1 MAGTDVARYA
11 CDYCRQKKFRCT
23 REFPKCGACK
33 PWPGPC
39 NYSRDIPNTGTSS
52 TTTAALASG
61 QKPDD
66 IQFRLQNLETAIQ
79 GLTDIVNKA
88 VVAINE
94 ISSISM
100 KDNNAIIPTTSA
112 DNDDQSSRLSVGKQN
127 SFAVLDDATNSVH
140 RVTRSLHP
148 SLQQSAATELQ
159 FLSTSL
165 TTAVDDNR
173 LRRDSFYVPPRP
185 QGYQLIGKFLESVCL
200 GDAFFV
206 APSEEQVIQVI
217 FDPER
222 VLRKAWI
229 VYIDYMIL
237 AMLSEDQSTEAK
249 GFRNNV
255 KLALNDSKIF
265 LEPHLVHLQALIL
278 LAIHGEDYASPSL
291 SWMLV
296 GHACRQA
303 EALGLH
309 LSNNLDFETYQRRL
323 SLFWMLFAVEKSC
336 SLAFGRPS
344 LLPSNAFPKVELP
357 QLGHLTRFQP
367 RSESTDGQGLSSVFG
382 AHMFLARMKL
392 ARLTGDVL
400 DLINSAA
407 VGSRRDQLKM
417 DLIEWQTQTK
427 QLLNGILDAERAS
440 SSSNQLREMSLGMS
454 TMNFEYLHIFMVLTR
469 ADASCV
475 DSRLDAAR
483 EAISLLPSLV
493 SNWTSIY
500 NPMTWHLLYFPFIP
514 FFVIFE
520 SLVQGHASTSTTT
533 KRHDIELLSTTVLY
547 YSNMCNQFQ
556 LLAPLCERLKN
567 VANVFHR
574 LVVILVDGHGT
585 SEQDK
590 DLTQSTSDGNALDVS
605 NLDNYA
611 VKTFEDI
618 QVELGDETGV
628 DLRQYLEWLPADVFT
643 VESVPLGDV
652 SAGVM
657 ASETLNNF
665 VTGVQEDGSR
675 GTKRPFDVMFD
686 WFSWDYHD

>member
-483 EAISLLPSLV
+483 EAISLLPSL
-493 SNWTSIY
+493 
-500 NPMTWHLLYFPFIP
+500 
-514 FFVIFE
+514 
-520 SLVQGHASTSTTT
+520 
-533 KRHDIELLSTTVLY
+533 
-547 YSNMCNQFQ
+547 FQ